1 MNIYV
6 ANVNYKTTDD
16 ELRELFEEFGEVTS
30 ARIIN
35 DKFTGQSR
43 GFGFVEMAD
52 DNEAKQAIN
61 ELNGNEFMGKQ
72 LVINEARPRED
83 RPRTSGGGGGGGYGG
98 GSGGG
103 GYGGGGGDRRGG
115 GGGGGGDRDRGGDRG
130 GYNKRY

>member
-103 GYGGGGGDRRGG
+103 YGGGGG
-115 GGGGGGDRDRGGDRG
+115 RG
-130 GYNKRY
+130 GY

>member
-16 ELRELFEEFGEVTS
+16 QLRELFEEFGEVTS

-43 GFGFVEMAD
+43 GFGFVEMATD
-52 DNEAKQAIN
+52 TEAQQAIN
-61 ELNGNEFMGKQ
+61 ELNGNEFMGKV
-72 LVINEARPRED
+72 LVVNEARAREERPPR
-83 RPRTSGGGGGGGYGG
+83 SGGSGGGYGG

-103 GYGGGGGDRRGG
+103 GGYGGDRRGG

>member
-103 GYGGGGGDRRGG
+103 YGGGGGDRRGG